1 VQELAEQRSD
11 YLEKKVEGLGGAR
24 DSLDH
29 KIYSAVREQ
38 AGKLGL
44 HYEADAPDY

>member
-1 VQELAEQRSD
+1 MSTPPSAPSRASPS
-11 YLEKKVEGLGGAR
+11 GGAE

-38 AGKLGL
+38 AGKKGL
-44 HYEADAPDY
+44 QYEADALDY